1 MVQNSVCFTICVQS
15 YLIYIQSTYIYIY
28 IYIYTYIPRSLSLP
42 IIFEKYRDSI
52 KRVVTMA
59 KIQSAREAH
68 INI

>member
-15 YLIYIQSTYIYIY
+15 YLIYIQSTYIY